1 MKPLPILIKLVCWN
15 QHEKLNIKFQQNL
28 RYWVT
33 DGLTGPGSV
42 DVERPVYLLL
52 NRGIVNSTFRGKHL
66 VNPKD
71 YGN

>member
-33 DGLTGPGSV
+33 DWQGLDQLTW
-42 DVERPVYLLL
+42 
-52 NRGIVNSTFRGKHL
+52 
-66 VNPKD
+66 KD
-71 YGN
+71 LCICCWIEV